1 MTKER
6 LKSLLAEYGPTAV
19 ATYFGLFILVLLG
32 FAVAFAFGFRGA
44 GWQEEASL
52 GSFGVL
58 GAAYVATKAIQP
70 FRILATIAL
79 TPKVARVVARL
90 RPAAREQ

>member
-1 MTKER
+1 VTKER

-32 FAVAFAFGFRGA
+32 FSVAFAFGFRGA
-44 GWQEEASL
+44 GWQPEAAV
-52 GSFGVL
+52 GSFGVI

-70 FRILATIAL
+70 LRILATIAL
-79 TPKVARVVARL
+79 TPKVARLVARL
-90 RPAAREQ
+90 RPAREQ